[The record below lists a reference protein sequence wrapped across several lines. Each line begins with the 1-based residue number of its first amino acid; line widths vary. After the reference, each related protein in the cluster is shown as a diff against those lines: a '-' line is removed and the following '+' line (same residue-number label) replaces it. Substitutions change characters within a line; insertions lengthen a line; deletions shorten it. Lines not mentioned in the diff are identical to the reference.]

1 MFYLFDKETNE
12 LLSVVA
18 MPVTNDDVHCVEY
31 NNNLNTESNVITYSD
46 GNIVSEPPPV
56 VEIAEPDFTLT
67 ESQEYFMTAL
77 AELTEIVTS
86 QQLEIGQLKS
96 TNQEA

>member
-1 MFYLFDKETNE
+1 MFYLFDKKTNE

-18 MPVTNDDVHCVEY
+18 IPVTSDDVYCVESNDD
-31 NNNLNTESNVITYSD
+31 LNIESNIITYSD
-46 GNIVSEPPPV
+46 GNIVSKPPPV
-56 VEIAEPDFTLT
+56 VEISEPDFSLT

-86 QQLEIGQLKS
+86 QQLKIEQLKS
-96 TNQEA
+96 TNQ